1 MDAISFKS
9 FIIKDALRESITAT
23 FIKEMD
29 FANIVIL
36 TSLLLYMVIVLLK
49 TDSYVANQ
57 VFGLIR
63 PQILV
68 RK

>member
-9 FIIKDALRESITAT
+9 FIIKDASRESITAT

-36 TSLLLYMVIVLLK
+36 ISLLLYMVIVLLK
-49 TDSYVANQ
+49 TDSYVASL